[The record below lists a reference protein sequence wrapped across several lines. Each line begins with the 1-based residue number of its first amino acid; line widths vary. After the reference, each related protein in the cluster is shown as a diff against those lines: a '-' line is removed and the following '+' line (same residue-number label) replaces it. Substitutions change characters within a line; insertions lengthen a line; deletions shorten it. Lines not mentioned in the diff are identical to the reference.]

1 MRTPVLGISGPADQ
15 PAVQGIPAGFCF
27 REHAAVSR
35 CPNANAMM
43 TPTATE
49 QKQENRTSK
58 NLRFKIWIKLLFH
71 RILPCKRRADC
82 DWGAHGMSRSFCF
95 VPLRRHG

>member
-27 REHAAVSR
+27 RDDAAVSR

-43 TPTATE
+43 TQTARS
-49 QKQENRTSK
+49 RTRKARSK

-71 RILPCKRRADC
+71 RILTCKRRADC
-82 DWGAHGMSRSFCF
+82 DWEAQGMSRSFSF
-95 VPLRRHG
+95 VRLRRHG